1 MNPSAWKRVDELFA
15 AALERPASERSSFL
29 QEACGA
35 DTALL
40 REVEALLEADACA
53 NDRAFLGKPLGA
65 EFQASRLD
73 PEPDDSLI
81 GHQIGPYEIE
91 ALIGRGGMGS
101 VYRAVRREEFT
112 QVVAIKLIKRG
123 MDTDEI
129 LRRFRNEMHVQAA
142 LGQHPN
148 IAAILDAGTT
158 ADHRPYLVM
167 EWIDGLPVETYCERQ
182 GLGIPERL
190 RLFRSI
196 CEAVQFA
203 HSVAVIHRDL
213 KPSNILVTP
222 AGVPKLIDFGI
233 AKWLNTEE
241 SGRAD
246 DPSTMPEHRILTPQY
261 ASPEQIEGRP
271 LSTAT
276 DVYSLGVVLFELLTG
291 ERPYRLTTGRMDELI
306 QAVCE
311 QPPPRPST
319 VVTQLEH
326 RQTPAAPADGLP
338 RTDPVPFESFGSKRK
353 LARQLSGDLDNIVLM
368 ALRKEP
374 ERRYASVERFSRDIE
389 RHLKGIPVEARP
401 STLGYRLSRF
411 VRRNRVAVGLAVVM
425 LVLLIGGIVGTTVGM
440 LRARASEA
448 MALRNEDRA
457 RRAVEE
463 LLVRVT
469 ENQLLNAP
477 GLQDLR
483 RELLESAL
491 EYYEEF
497 LEDSSDQP
505 ALRVN
510 LASTY
515 NRIAK
520 INEMIGRNEEALN
533 ADRQALTI
541 LEELIRSETADTPE
555 SVDRRLDYLHDHAT
569 VLNSLGLIERRIG
582 RTEDALSSFERSRD
596 SAQTVVTA
604 RPDSAFYLEALAN
617 VVNNLALVLVE
628 VGRLDEAIDCHDEA
642 IRLQRSLVEGQS
654 DNLDYQAQLA
664 DMLMISSRPAFMI
677 GNDDG
682 ALDVLEQSLSL
693 YESIREQDSRNML
706 DANRYSQALSQ
717 YAVIQMYQGKIL
729 EARNAT
735 GRAIDL
741 LEPLVE
747 SNPMVPD
754 YQSDLLYLSNL
765 ACELDRRE
773 GRIDEAFD
781 SAYVA
786 ENIGE
791 TLIKSHPDVTEY
803 VSYASKS
810 MNNLG
815 RLFEAQGDRGKALE
829 YYDRATTLLEQ
840 IAQADP
846 IHNYNLACNAALAAQ
861 VVGDDPEQPTEED
874 TQARRNRNDRA
885 MNALR
890 RAVDAGYVRMENLE
904 HDSDL
909 DGLRN
914 RPDFQELIES
924 LD

>member
-1 MNPSAWKRVDELFA
+1 MNPSVWNRVDQLFA
-15 AALERPASERSSFL
+15 AALERPASERLSFL
-29 QEACGA
+29 RDSCG
-35 DTALL
+35 DDSTLL
-40 REVEALLEADACA
+40 REVEALLKADALA
-53 NDRAFLGKPLGA
+53 HDREFLGKPLGS
-65 EFQASRLD
+65 EFDTSRPD
-73 PEPDDSLI
+73 SDEDDSLI
-81 GHQIGPYEIE
+81 GQQIGPYAIE

-101 VYRAVRREEFT
+101 VYRAVRQEEFT

-129 LRRFRNEMHVQAA
+129 LRRFRNELHVQAA

-158 ADHRPYLVM
+158 PDHRPFLVM
-167 EWIDGLPVETYCERQ
+167 EWIEGLPVDTYCERQ
-182 GLGIPERL
+182 KLDIPERL
-190 RLFRSI
+190 HLFRSI

-222 AGVPKLIDFGI
+222 SGVPKLIDFGI
-233 AKWLNTEE
+233 AKWLNDD
-241 SGRAD
+241 SGHAS
-246 DPSTMPEHRILTPQY
+246 DPSTMPEQRILTPQY

-291 ERPYRLTTGRMDELI
+291 ERPYRLTTGRIDELI
-306 QAVCE
+306 QAVCK

-319 VVTQLEH
+319 VVTQ
-326 RQTPAAPADGLP
+326 RQHQPKTSASAEELP
-338 RTDPVPFESFGSKRK
+338 STNPLPSESSPLKRK

-374 ERRYASVERFSRDIE
+374 ERRYPSVERFSRDIE

-401 STLGYRLSRF
+401 ATLVYRLNRF

-425 LVLLIGGIVGTTVGM
+425 LMLLIGGIVGTTVGM

-491 EYYEEF
+491 QYYEEF
-497 LEDSSDQP
+497 LEDSSDKP

-515 NRIAK
+515 HRIAE
-520 INEMIGRNEEALN
+520 INELIGRNEEALEAN
-533 ADRQALTI
+533 HQALAI
-541 LEELIRSETADTPE
+541 LEELIRSEPAEHPE
-555 SVDRRLDYLHDHAT
+555 SVNRRIEYLHDHAT

-582 RTEDALSSFERSRD
+582 RTQSALSNFERSRE
-596 SAQTVVTA
+596 SAKRVSAA
-604 RPDSAFYLEALAN
+604 RPDQSFYQEALAN
-617 VVNNLALVLVE
+617 VVNNLGLVLVE
-628 VGRLDEAIDCHDEA
+628 VGRLEEAIDCHSEA
-642 IRLQRSLVEGQS
+642 IRFQRSLVEEQP
-654 DNLDYQAQLA
+654 DDLDRQAQLA
-664 DMLMISSRPAFMI
+664 DMLTVSSRPTFML
-677 GNDDG
+677 GNDEG

-693 YESIREQDSRNML
+693 YEAIRARDSRNML

-717 YAVIQMYQGKIL
+717 YAVIQMYQGNSI

-747 SNPMVPD
+747 SNPKVPD

-773 GRIDEAFD
+773 GRIEEAFA
-781 SAYVA
+781 SARVA
-786 ENIGE
+786 EE
-791 TLIKSHPDVTEY
+791 LAQSLRESYPDVIEY

-815 RLFEAQGDRGKALE
+815 RLFEDQGNRGKALE
-829 YYDRATTLLEQ
+829 YYDRAISLLDQ

-861 VVGDDPEQPTEED
+861 VVGSDPEQLTRED
-874 TQARRNRNDRA
+874 DETRRLRNDRA
-885 MNALR
+885 MNALV

-909 DGLRN
+909 DGLRH
-914 RPDFQELIES
+914 RPDFQQLLES